1 MCPVVIAICRKP
13 QTASQTPSP
22 FFPKSPITILPTKP
36 WCHLTS
42 KAFLPIF
49 LSRFTLNL
57 ILKSIY
63 VDNTTEWHGLNKSR
77 LLKLLSWS
85 TKNTTI
91 QFNNKFYK
99 QLDGVA
105 MGSLIGPL
113 LADIMMNYVIDKAI
127 ERTPL
132 DHQPKFFC
140 RYVDDCFANFT
151 NTSSIEVFLRNLN
164 SVHSQIQFTKE
175 VESHNSLAF
184 LDVLIE
190 KSDKVIKT
198 STYHK
203 PTHTGHLTKFCS
215 FSPLRYKRNLVNS
228 LLYRSYS
235 ICNSYSQIDTEFRF
249 IKTHFCGMN
258 IHLASSI
265 NALDNFLTKSLLLGL
280 PLFEK
285 ILPNIFYSSYLT

>member
-132 DHQPKFFC
+132 DHQPKFF
-140 RYVDDCFANFT
+140 VAMLT
-151 NTSSIEVFLRNLN
+151 I
-164 SVHSQIQFTKE
+164 
-175 VESHNSLAF
+175 
-184 LDVLIE
+184 VLLILL
-190 KSDKVIKT
+190 I
-198 STYHK
+198 
-203 PTHTGHLTKFCS
+203 PPL
-215 FSPLRYKRNLVNS
+215 LRYFFVILTVCTVKFS
-228 LLYRSYS
+228 LPR
-235 ICNSYSQIDTEFRF
+235 
-249 IKTHFCGMN
+249 K
-258 IHLASSI
+258 
-265 NALDNFLTKSLLLGL
+265 
-280 PLFEK
+280 
-285 ILPNIFYSSYLT
+285 